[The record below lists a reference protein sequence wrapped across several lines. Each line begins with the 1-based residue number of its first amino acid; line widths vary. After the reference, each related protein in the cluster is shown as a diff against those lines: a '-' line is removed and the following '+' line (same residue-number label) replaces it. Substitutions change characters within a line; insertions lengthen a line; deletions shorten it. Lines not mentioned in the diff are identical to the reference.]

1 MRDKEIRIISGTLK
15 GRRLKVLDQPG
26 VRPTGSRTRETVFNW
41 LQNLIFGKNCLD
53 LFAGTGAI
61 GFECV
66 SRGANSCVFVDSNP
80 VICREI
86 KEKSKLFTCLNV
98 EVIKSDAMKFLVN
111 NDELFDIVFLDPPF
125 GTNLLEDSLKIME
138 KKTLKDDSLI
148 YIEGERGLSSPEGW
162 TVLKKSNSQNVDFML
177 LERAN

>member
-1 MRDKEIRIISGTLK
+1 
-15 GRRLKVLDQPG
+15 
-26 VRPTGSRTRETVFNW
+26 
-41 LQNLIFGKNCLD
+41 
-53 LFAGTGAI
+53 
-61 GFECV
+61 
-66 SRGANSCVFVDSNP
+66 
-80 VICREI
+80 
-86 KEKSKLFTCLNV
+86 
-98 EVIKSDAMKFLVN
+98 MKFLVN

-148 YIEGERGLSSPEGW
+148 YIEGERGLRSPEGW